1 MFGNFEE
8 EARKV
13 LVMAKKEMYDLRHPY
28 VSSEHL
34 LLAILKLSSEISDR
48 LKEYDLDYNS
58 FKTEIIKVIGTG
70 SKSSEW
76 FFVYTTFEEN
86 T

>member
-28 VSSEHL
+28 VSSEQFA
-34 LLAILKLSSEISDR
+34 LAILKLSSEISDR
-48 LKEYDLDYNS
+48 LKEYDLDYNY
-58 FKTEIIKVIGTG
+58 FKAEIIKVIGTG
-70 SKSSEW
+70 SKSSDG
-76 FFVYTTFEEN
+76 FCIHHF
-86 T
+86 

>member
-1 MFGNFEE
+1 
-8 EARKV
+8 
-13 LVMAKKEMYDLRHPY
+13 MAKNEMYDLRHPY

-58 FKTEIIKVIGTG
+58 FKAEIIKVIGTG
-70 SKSSEW
+70 SKPSEW
-76 FFVYTTFEEN
+76 LL
-86 T
+86 